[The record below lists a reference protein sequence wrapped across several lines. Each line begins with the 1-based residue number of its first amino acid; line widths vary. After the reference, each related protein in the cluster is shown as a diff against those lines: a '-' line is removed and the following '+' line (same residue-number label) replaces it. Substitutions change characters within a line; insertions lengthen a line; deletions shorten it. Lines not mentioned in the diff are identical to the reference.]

1 MAGTRIAIY
10 VTPKS
15 VREAIAGWRGGE
27 LSVAVNA
34 PPEDGKANAAAS
46 AVVAK
51 ALGVPK
57 SAVRVVRGHTSRH
70 KQLEIDGVDP
80 AAVLDA
86 FGSPPE
92 SLF

>member
-1 MAGTRIAIY
+1 LSGTRIAIH

-27 LSVAVNA
+27 LSVAVTA
-34 PPEDGKANAAAS
+34 PPEDGKANAAACV
-46 AVVAK
+46 VVAK

-57 SAVRVVRGHTSRH
+57 SSVRVVRGQTSRH
-70 KQLEIDGVDP
+70 KQLEIDGVD
-80 AAVLDA
+80 AQALLSA
-86 FGSPPE
+86 FGPPPE

>member
-1 MAGTRIAIY
+1 MSGTRIAIH

-15 VREAIAGWRGGE
+15 VREAIAGWRGDE
-27 LSVAVNA
+27 LSVAVTA
-34 PPEDGKANAAAS
+34 PPEDGKASAAAC

-57 SAVRVVRGHTSRH
+57 SHVRVVRGHTSRH
-70 KQLEIDGVDP
+70 KQLQIDSVDD
-80 AAVLDA
+80 AALERT